1 MMSNGWNVRLLRF
14 EWKGMGISREHT
26 ERDND
31 NVQSSVHSRAGL
43 LEAVGAVCQS
53 LLTDAH
59 NFTKPK
65 LGPVN
70 TFR

>member
-1 MMSNGWNVRLLRF
+1 
-14 EWKGMGISREHT
+14 MGISREHT